1 MDELSGL
8 DRLSIAE
15 KDGLIRELW
24 PLRALVRQLSEQV
37 AALTAKV
44 AEHRRL
50 MATVKHFRMHPSIP
64 FLHRNSLWQYR
75 RH

>member
-1 MDELSGL
+1 MDELPDLDGL
-8 DRLSIAE
+8 SVAK

-44 AEHRRL
+44 ADLEGRL
-50 MATVKHFRMHPSIP
+50 AKNS
-64 FLHRNSLWQYR
+64 RNSSR
-75 RH
+75 PPSSDGFKPKPKS